1 MTAKR
6 LFILGI
12 DGVDFSLA
20 TENDYLLSKTVQ
32 WDLDEYP
39 ELHTL
44 RIWPSMFTGELPHR
58 SDDLIDPLIR
68 GKSKDDKR
76 VQSANWTSQYMRFL
90 SKISHLLLPKSVRSS
105 LGNSLQRRGVIKAGY
120 DSVEWD
126 NTVFDGMLSNV
137 INLPTYNPLPV
148 QQKLKQG
155 WKTKINEGNAGLGE
169 LNQLASEERTGV
181 WSELEDA
188 LNHGYD
194 LTWAY
199 VYATDIFGHV
209 DFDYGYLSAV
219 QQVYEEIVSPLRE
232 AMAPEDE
239 LVIISD
245 HGMVERDGAGEHR
258 PPGWFTTTVDDVD
271 LPATPKDVRP
281 WIEGIVG
288 TQSHNKEETLRDLGY
303 I

>member
-1 MTAKR
+1 MTVTR
-6 LFILGI
+6 LFVLGI
-12 DGVDFSLA
+12 DGVDFSIAKDSGL
-20 TENDYLLSKTVQ
+20 LLSNTVQ

-44 RIWPSMFTGELPHR
+44 RIWPSMFTGELPHEN
-58 SDDLIDPLIR
+58 DDLIDPLTQ
-68 GKSKDDKR
+68 GKSKDDER
-76 VQSANWTSQYMRFL
+76 LQTANWTSQYVRFL

-105 LGNSLQRRGVIKAGY
+105 LGNTLQRRGVIKAGY
-120 DSVEWD
+120 DSIEWD
-126 NTVFDGMLSNV
+126 DTVFHGMLSNA

-155 WKTKINEGNAGLGE
+155 WKTKINSGNAGLE
-169 LNQLASEERTGV
+169 KLDQLASEERDAV

-188 LNHGYD
+188 LDHGYD

-199 VYATDIFGHV
+199 VYCPDIFGHV
-209 DFDYGYLSAV
+209 DFDYGYPSV
-219 QQVYEEIVSPLRE
+219 VEQVYEEIVSPLRE

-245 HGMVERDGAGEHR
+245 HGMVERDGVGEHR
-258 PPGWFTTTVDDVD
+258 APGWFTTTIDDVD

-281 WIEGIVG
+281 WIEAVVG
-288 TQSHNKEETLRDLGY
+288 TQSYNKEETLRDLGY

>member
-1 MTAKR
+1 MTATR
-6 LFILGI
+6 LFVLGI

-20 TENDYLLSKTVQ
+20 KDNDLLLSNTVQ

-58 SDDLIDPLIR
+58 SDSLVDPLTR
-68 GKSKDDKR
+68 GKSDDDERFKT
-76 VQSANWTSQYMRFL
+76 ANWTSKRMRLL
-90 SKISHLLLPKSVRSS
+90 SKISHLLLPKSAR
-105 LGNSLQRRGVIKAGY
+105 LFLADLLQRRGIVKAGY
-120 DSVEWD
+120 DTIEWKD
-126 NTVFDGMLSNV
+126 TVFDGMLSNS

-148 QQKLKQG
+148 QQSLKQG
-155 WKTKINEGNAGLGE
+155 WKTKINNGNAGLDTLE
-169 LNQLASEERTGV
+169 SLASEEREAV
-181 WSELEDA
+181 WNELEQA

-199 VYATDIFGHV
+199 IYCTDIFGHV
-209 DFDYGYLSAV
+209 DFNYGYPSV
-219 QQVYEEIVSPLRE
+219 IKQVCDEIVSPLRE

-245 HGMVERDGAGEHR
+245 HGMVEREGVGEHR
-258 PPGWFTTTVDDVD
+258 APGWFTTTVDDVD
-271 LPATPKDVRP
+271 LPATPKDVRS
-281 WIEGIVG
+281 WIEEVVG